1 MCAWF
6 KGRAMEFRKAPGI
19 AVRAD
24 GSVRATLAVDA
35 RCAAHSKEPQD
46 ETAYV
51 TAPPPLLRLRLRLL
65 LLRVLMLLLLRLPRY
80 YHHYYYDY

>member
-1 MCAWF
+1 
-6 KGRAMEFRKAPGI
+6 MEFRKAPGI

-65 LLRVLMLLLLRLPRY
+65 LLLLRVLMLLLLRLPRY
-80 YHHYYYDY
+80 SHHYYYYC